1 MRRELHNAGE
11 QVRANVAEIAD
22 KAREISEKV
31 KEQWGDTYHDLEK
44 GVRRAQVAG
53 ERSLDDARKRIKG
66 QPITAVATVGIAAF
80 AVGLFAGLVLGR
92 KSRD

>member
-31 KEQWGDTYHDLEK
+31 KEQWGDAYHDLEK
-44 GVRRAQVAG
+44 GVHRAQVAG